1 MVLVHVAIDIH
12 GTILKPTWNKNLSTE
27 YYPLAKQ
34 TLQLMSKYNNIY
46 MIMWTSSN
54 NADCLKYSYRFYK
67 NDICF
72 NNINDNIECQNT
84 EYADFSKKFY
94 FDVGIDDRFGFNPYI
109 DWIFLYLYFKLIHKF
124 IIYKG

>member
-1 MVLVHVAIDIH
+1 
-12 GTILKPTWNKNLSTE
+12 
-27 YYPLAKQ
+27 
-34 TLQLMSKYNNIY
+34 MSKYNNIY

-54 NADCLKYSYRFYK
+54 NSDCLKYSYRFHE

-72 NNINDNIECQNT
+72 NTINNNIECQNT

-109 DWIFLYLYFKLIHKF
+109 DWFFLYLYFKFIHKF
-124 IIYKG
+124 FIYKW